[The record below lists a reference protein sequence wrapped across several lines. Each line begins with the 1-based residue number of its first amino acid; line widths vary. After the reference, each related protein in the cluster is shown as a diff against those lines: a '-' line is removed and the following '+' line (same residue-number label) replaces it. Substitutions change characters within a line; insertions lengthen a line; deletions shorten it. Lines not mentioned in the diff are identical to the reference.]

1 MTGSIRSLPQSGE
14 RAAMALVGG
23 AATVAAVVMFGS
35 RSPLFVVAALV
46 GGVGLVFAA
55 RRPVLALII
64 MVAIEASNLSGVL
77 EQHGNVPVFQASMAL
92 GLLAVIL
99 GLRDPQLRARLNI
112 WTVICAGL
120 LAVFLVTQ
128 LVATIGSADLAASL
142 SSLRRTAIDLV
153 FLMLVLMLAQM
164 TARPWTV
171 AITIVAVLALL
182 SVLTVID
189 YVVFGGSNAFGG
201 FSIVTTSSGELVTT
215 PRYGGPLPDS
225 NFWGR
230 HLIMGLPLAAAL
242 LTRSLRSSNKM
253 AVSLVVLSILALLC
267 GIYLTQS
274 RGTFLSAGIA
284 MVVWFIASERS
295 VRRWALIALP
305 AVFASSFVPGIGNR
319 LQDMF
324 QQISHGEESTHVD
337 PSLLGRLAAQ
347 EQAAMMWSQR
357 PYFGFGPGTFAGEVI
372 NFAGRVSTA
381 VREPN
386 LAAHNLYL
394 SLLAETGVFG
404 LIGWTVMIAGFLVVV
419 ILRIIA
425 RPRSEDRVLVA
436 ALAAAIV
443 GWSISSVGLHLSY
456 FRTFALVL
464 AMVAAV
470 APEWPVSAEII
481 RKFLRDAGIWLV
493 ATAVGGAICWAYLT
507 ANSTSVFSASQHM
520 TLVPARPI
528 DGNYAY
534 ALDVR
539 SRIELLPTMARVLRD
554 GQSPVTIEADAVRGL
569 LTFTAEADSADQA
582 RDEVQRAAAV
592 AGNRLSQVNGYD
604 QYLLQ
609 AIGSMQITPAQD
621 HTTTAV
627 FIAIAVGAAG
637 GLGIGMS
644 LFALIG
650 ARRGKD
656 PDSITLSPIDDR
668 LAAE

>member
-1 MTGSIRSLPQSGE
+1 MTGSIRSAPQSGE
-14 RAAMALVGG
+14 LAAMALVGG
-23 AATVAAVVMFGS
+23 AATIAAVVMFGS

-55 RRPVLALII
+55 RRPVLALIV

-92 GLLAVIL
+92 GLIAVVL
-99 GLRDPQLRARLNI
+99 GLRDPELRGRLNI

-120 LAVFLVTQ
+120 LTVFLVTQ
-128 LVATIGSADLAASL
+128 VVAARGSADMDASI
-142 SSLRRTAIDLV
+142 SSVRRTAIDLL

-189 YVVFGGSNAFGG
+189 FVVFGGANSFGG

-242 LTRSLRSSNKM
+242 LTRSLRASDKR
-253 AVSLVVLSILALLC
+253 ATSLVVLSILALLA

-295 VRRWALIALP
+295 VRRWAMIAVP

-324 QQISHGEESTHVD
+324 QQISHGEESGHVD

-372 NFAGRVSTA
+372 NFSGRVATA

-394 SLLAETGVFG
+394 SLLAESGVFG
-404 LIGWTVMIAGFLVVV
+404 LIGWTVMLTGFLVIVV
-419 ILRIIA
+419 LRIIA
-425 RPRSEDRVLVA
+425 QPRGADRVLVA
-436 ALAAAIV
+436 ALAAAII
-443 GWSISSVGLHLSY
+443 GWSVSSAGLHLSY

-470 APEWPVSAEII
+470 APEWPVPAEVI
-481 RKFLRDAGIWLV
+481 RRFVRNTGILLV
-493 ATAVGGAICWAYLT
+493 AVALGGGIFWAYLT
-507 ANSTSVFSASQHM
+507 ANSTSVFRASQRM
-520 TLVPARPI
+520 TLVPAQPL
-528 DGNYAY
+528 DGWYAY

-539 SRIELLPTMARVLRD
+539 SRIEMLPTMGRVLRD
-554 GQSPVTIEADAVRGL
+554 GQSSVTIDADAVRGL

-582 RDEVQRAAAV
+582 RDQVQRAAAV
-592 AGNRLSQVNGYD
+592 AGNRLSQVTGYN

-609 AIGSMQITPAQD
+609 TVGSMQITPAQD
-621 HTTTAV
+621 HTTSTVFVAV
-627 FIAIAVGAAG
+627 GLGAAG
-637 GLGIGMS
+637 GLVTGMS
-644 LFALIG
+644 LFALIS
-650 ARRGKD
+650 ARRRED
-656 PDSITLSPIDDR
+656 PDFIAPSPIDDR
-668 LAAE
+668 VAAE

>member
-1 MTGSIRSLPQSGE
+1 MTGPIRATPQSGE
-14 RAAMALVGG
+14 LAAMALVGG

-35 RSPLFVVAALV
+35 RSPLFVIAALI
-46 GGVGLVFAA
+46 GGVGLVYAA
-55 RRPVLALII
+55 RRPLLALVA

-92 GLLAVIL
+92 GLLAVVL
-99 GLRDPQLRARLNI
+99 GLRDSELRARLNV

-120 LAVFLVTQ
+120 LAVFLATQ
-128 LVATIGSADLAASL
+128 MVAAIGSADLAASL
-142 SSLRRTAIDLV
+142 SSVRRTAIDLL

-171 AITIVAVLALL
+171 AITIVTVLALL

-189 YVVFGGSNAFGG
+189 FVVFGGTNSFGG

-242 LTRSLRSSNKM
+242 LTRSLRASDRR
-253 AVSLVVLSILALLC
+253 AVTLVALSILALLA

-295 VRRWALIALP
+295 IRRWALVALP

-324 QQISHGEESTHVD
+324 QQISQGDESSHVD

-404 LIGWTVMIAGFLVVV
+404 LIGWTVMVAGFLAIIV
-419 ILRIIA
+419 LRIIA
-425 RPRSEDRVLVA
+425 QPRSADRVLVA

-443 GWSISSVGLHLSY
+443 GWSVSSVGLHLSY

-470 APEWPVSAEII
+470 APQWPVSAEIV
-481 RKFLRDAGIWLV
+481 RRFLRNAGIWLV
-493 ATAVGGAICWAYLT
+493 ATALGGAFFWAYLT
-507 ANSTSVFSASQHM
+507 ANSTSVFRASQHM
-520 TLVPARPI
+520 TLVPAQPP
-528 DGNYAY
+528 DGWYAY

-539 SRIELLPTMARVLRD
+539 SRIEMLPTMGRVLRD
-554 GQSPVTIEADAVRGL
+554 GKSPVTIEADAVRGL
-569 LTFTAEADSADQA
+569 LTFTAEAESADQA

-592 AGNRLSQVNGYD
+592 AGTRLSEVNGYD

-609 AIGSMQITPAQD
+609 TVGSMQITQTSD
-621 HTTTAV
+621 HTNTTVFVAV
-627 FIAIAVGAAG
+627 AVGIAG
-637 GLGIGMS
+637 GLVTGMS
-644 LFALIG
+644 LFAMISG
-650 ARRGKD
+650 RRTD
-656 PDSITLSPIDDR
+656 DQDSVTQSSTDDR
-668 LAAE
+668 VAAE